1 MLSVIM
7 AVYNGEKYLREAI
20 LSILEQTYDDFEL
33 VIVNDGSTDQTRNI
47 LDQFANKANII
58 HLEKNQGAAA
68 ALNIAASHA
77 KGDWLTVHDADDISL
92 PTRLE
97 EQVRNMDPHYSAVGT
112 LIECITGDPPVSLE
126 KLKEIEDHFNNYQT
140 AQDLIN
146 VRFIGNP
153 NCHGTMMYSKDLF
166 QRVGGY
172 NPKYKI
178 AYDYDLWMRFM
189 REKPIV
195 KIPKVLYKWRVQENS
210 LHRKNEGQTCMEMM
224 QIASDNIKL
233 LTPRVAV
240 FGCERGCESYRSAI
254 QEIDGLQIAQY
265 VTRPSLKN
273 IKDVIGSLHLNQL
286 DGVIVLESNFHHK
299 VLRYLEKA
307 GLIYNYNLFYL
318 WNVFK

>member
-7 AVYNGEKYLREAI
+7 AVYNGEKHLQEAI
-20 LSILEQTYDDFEL
+20 LSVLEQTYDDFEL

-47 LDQFANKANII
+47 LEQFANKANII

-77 KGDWLTVHDADDISL
+77 KGDWLAVHDSDDISL

-97 EQVRNMDPHYSAVGT
+97 EQVRFMDPQYSAVGT
-112 LIECITGDPPVSLE
+112 LIECINGDPPVSLE
-126 KLKEIEDHFNNYQT
+126 KLKEIEDDYNHHQT
-140 AQDLIN
+140 PQDLMN
-146 VRFIGNP
+146 VRFFGNP

-195 KIPKVLYKWRVQENS
+195 KIPKVLYKWRIQDKS
-210 LHRKNEGQTCMEMM
+210 LHRMDEGETCKEVMR
-224 QIASDNIKL
+224 ISSDNIKS
-233 LTPRVAV
+233 LTPRVTV
-240 FGCERGCESYRSAI
+240 FGCEKGCECYRNAI
-254 QEIDGLQIAQY
+254 KGIDGLRVERY
-265 VTRPSLKN
+265 VTSPSLKK
-273 IKDVIGSLHLNQL
+273 IKDVIGKLYLNEL
-286 DGVIVLESNFHHK
+286 DGVIVLESYFHHK
-299 VLRYLEKA
+299 VLRYLKKA
-307 GLIYNYNLFYL
+307 GLIYNYNLFFL
-318 WNVFK
+318 WNVFR